1 MAVRAVQTVGS
12 SALGQSR
19 ALESEAPAQ
28 GRPAFTRQPVPVAC
42 NQSPHSTSPSLT
54 EAVCFY
60 LDVSCHFTSAAV
72 DLMRLEKP
80 PSSECTSTSHPSLLC
95 PSIKPSEPVPY
106 CLGFG

>member
-1 MAVRAVQTVGS
+1 MFMKTPNSNRMRRGAWCVRAVQTVGS

-60 LDVSCHFTSAAV
+60 LDVSCHYPAAV
-72 DLMRLEKP
+72 ALMRL
-80 PSSECTSTSHPSLLC
+80 
-95 PSIKPSEPVPY
+95 
-106 CLGFG
+106 

>member
-1 MAVRAVQTVGS
+1 MRAVQTVGS

-60 LDVSCHFTSAAV
+60 LDVSCHYPAAV
-72 DLMRLEKP
+72 ALEATMHCT
-80 PSSECTSTSHPSLLC
+80 ECTSAWHPSLLC
-95 PSIKPSEPVPY
+95 PSSNTLKLY
-106 CLGFG
+106 CTV